1 MAEHIRNISID
12 TPMLHLV
19 YSSTDLRLTD
29 DADIADRIGAFEN
42 TPPSESIR
50 LSWSIQQAQKCL
62 GQIDFGN
69 HQIQVSGLAMPLPP
83 VIMDR
88 TIHVSPWQPQ
98 IKASLR
104 QHQTHISLVY
114 TGSHHDPVE
123 RMIALYQSAHA
134 LSDEN
139 LLGMVN
145 EPAWTAHPAADFLD
159 PGAIA
164 TYRAELPFTLWV
176 GYVRF
181 YTDKHHYWLATKGHH
196 IFDVPDLACFIES
209 DQDENEIITHFKN
222 IFYYFYDE
230 DAEVIAGDTLAI
242 AGSDQ
247 VLKFSE
253 VTELTDQLMGPSGTL
268 VIEKVPP
275 SDLGKTLTT
284 GKD

>member
-1 MAEHIRNISID
+1 MAENIQNIGID

-19 YSSTDLRLTD
+19 YSSTDLRLPD
-29 DADIADRIGAFEN
+29 DGDIANRIGAFEN
-42 TPPSESIR
+42 TTPSETIR

-62 GQIDFGN
+62 GQINFCN

-114 TGSHHDPVE
+114 TGSHHNPVE
-123 RMIALYQSAHA
+123 RMIALYKVAYA
-134 LSDEN
+134 LRDEN
-139 LLGMVN
+139 LLGVVN

-159 PGAIA
+159 PDAIA
-164 TYRAELPFTLWV
+164 IYRAELPFTLWV

-181 YTDKHHYWLATKGHH
+181 YTDKHHYWLVTKGHH
-196 IFDVPDLACFIES
+196 IFDVPDFAYFIEP
-209 DQDENEIITHFKN
+209 DLDENEIITQFKN
-222 IFYYFYDE
+222 IFYFIYDE
-230 DAEVIAGDTLAI
+230 DAEVIPGDTLAI

-247 VLKFSE
+247 VLRFSE
-253 VTELTDQLMGPSGTL
+253 VTELADQLMGPSGTL

-275 SDLGKTLTT
+275 SELDDTLTT
-284 GKD
+284 GKG